1 MLQLKNAAQLELPK
15 TIKMMVYGQAGAG
28 KTTLALSMP
37 KPLLL
42 DFDGGVSRVNASHL
56 DGVSVAQIS
65 SWGEAL
71 ELFSNDLSPFETI
84 VVDTAGKMMDYIIAY
99 KCGTR
104 QPAIRDWGG
113 INSEFNNFTRNLAM
127 LGKNVVY
134 VAHRDASRDG
144 DDTVYIP
151 MLRSKN
157 FTAIVTELDLLG
169 YLEMRMENGHLTRTI
184 TFNPTN
190 RSEGKNACNLPGIM
204 TIPTV
209 IDANGEP
216 TAPNDFLTE
225 QVLNPYMGMLQRK
238 RDAQMEYAEQL
249 AALQA
254 AVDAIE
260 NAGHANEFVAG
271 IDKYKGSNTLF
282 AKARKMFA
290 DRVSQLGLVYDKK
303 AKTYADPKE

>member
-15 TIKMMVYGQAGAG
+15 TIKMMIYGQAGTG
-28 KTTLALSMP
+28 KSSLALSMP

-56 DGVSVAQIS
+56 EGVAVAQIS
-65 SWGEAL
+65 SWNEAL

-84 VVDTAGKMMDYIIAY
+84 IVDTAGKMMDFIIAY
-99 KCGTR
+99 KCGSR
-104 QPAIRDWGG
+104 QPQIRDWGG
-113 INSEFNNFTRNLAM
+113 INGEFNNFTRNLAM

-134 VAHRDASRDG
+134 IAHRDTSRDG
-144 DDTVYIP
+144 DDVVYIP

-169 YLEMRMENGHLTRTI
+169 YMEMRMENGVLTRTI

-204 TIPTV
+204 NIPNI
-209 IDANGEP
+209 IDEKGEP

-225 QVLNPYMGMLQRK
+225 NVLKPYMNMLEAK
-238 RDAQMEYAEQL
+238 RVMQQLYAVTMKHVQEEI
-249 AALQA
+249 
-254 AVDAIE
+254 DAIE
-260 NAGHANEFVAG
+260 CADHANEFVKN
-271 IDKYKGSNTLF
+271 IDKLKGNTSIF
-282 AKARKMFA
+282 AKARKLFA
-290 DRVSQLGLVYDKK
+290 DRVGQLGLVYDKK